1 MEHLKNTT
9 ELIGIKDKNIALDN
23 VFQHKTHIEVYA
35 RLDYEPKG
43 CPTCGGKQIKYDF
56 QKPSKIPFLEINGF
70 PSLIRLKKRRFQCKS
85 CRKVTVAK
93 TNL

>member
-1 MEHLKNTT
+1 MEQLKNTT

-23 VFQHKTHIEVYA
+23 VFQHKTHIELYV

-56 QKPSKIPFLEINGF
+56 QKLSKIPFLCPDNRGF
-70 PSLIRLKKRRFQCKS
+70 PQPQSNFQNRSPYPCWLQTI
-85 CRKVTVAK
+85 C
-93 TNL
+93 L